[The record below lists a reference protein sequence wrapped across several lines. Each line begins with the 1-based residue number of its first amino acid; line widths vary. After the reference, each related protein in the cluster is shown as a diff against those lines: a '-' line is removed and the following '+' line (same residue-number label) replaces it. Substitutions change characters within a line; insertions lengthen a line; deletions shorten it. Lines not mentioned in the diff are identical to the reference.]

1 MSHIIFDNDLVEIR
15 KRKLTLMLS
24 KPAYI
29 GMCILELSKVL
40 MNEFHFD
47 YIKNKYGNN
56 SRLFFTDSD
65 SLMYEI
71 KTEDVYEGFSS
82 NKEMF
87 DFSNY
92 STKSKYYDDSNKL
105 AIEIMNGEIGAVATE
120 EFVVEAKDVFI
131 FSL

>member
-1 MSHIIFDNDLVEIR
+1 MSHKIFGNDLVEIR

-56 SRLFFTDSD
+56 SRLLFTDSD

-71 KTEDVYEGFSS
+71 KTEDIYEDFSS
-82 NKEMF
+82 NREMF

-92 STKSKYYDDSNKL
+92 LTKSKYYDDSNKL
-105 AIEIMNGEIGAVATE
+105 AIEKMNDEIGAVATE